1 MKLKTTTTAL
11 IVALLMVLVRPASD
25 ARAQYFTEEEQLAKV
40 VAIKVAVADHVK
52 DGCLPRPGILKSEAE
67 LILRRS
73 GFQVDDDAVR
83 DTLLLAP
90 LGSKIPSTGDCAVAL
105 EINMV
110 RYELLSDESYGL
122 VLSFARTSLHWGP
135 KAGLQEQLRSAVNQ
149 LVTELANEIL
159 KARANASSKAQ

>member
-1 MKLKTTTTAL
+1 MKLDKTATAL

-25 ARAQYFTEEEQLAKV
+25 ARAQSFTEGEQLAKV
-40 VAIKVAVADHVK
+40 VEIKVAVADHVK
-52 DGCLPRPGILKSEAE
+52 DGCLPRPGILKAEAE
-67 LILRRS
+67 HILRRS
-73 GFQVDDDAVR
+73 GFQVDDDASR
-83 DTLLLAP
+83 DTLLLTP
-90 LGSKIPSTGDCAVAL
+90 LGSEIPSTGTCAVTL

-159 KARANASSKAQ
+159 KARANASSKTQ

>member
-1 MKLKTTTTAL
+1 MKLYKAAAAL
-11 IVALLMVLVRPASD
+11 IVALLAVSVLPVSY

-40 VAIKVAVADHVK
+40 VEIKVAVADHVK

-90 LGSKIPSTGDCAVAL
+90 LGSKIPSSGNCAVAL

-159 KARANASSKAQ
+159 KARANASSKTQ

>member
-40 VAIKVAVADHVK
+40 VEIKVAVADHVK

-90 LGSKIPSTGDCAVAL
+90 LGSEIPSTGNCVVAL

-135 KAGLQEQLRSAVNQ
+135 KAGLQEQLRNAVNQ
-149 LVTELANEIL
+149 LVTELANEIF
-159 KARANASSKAQ
+159 KARANASSKTQ